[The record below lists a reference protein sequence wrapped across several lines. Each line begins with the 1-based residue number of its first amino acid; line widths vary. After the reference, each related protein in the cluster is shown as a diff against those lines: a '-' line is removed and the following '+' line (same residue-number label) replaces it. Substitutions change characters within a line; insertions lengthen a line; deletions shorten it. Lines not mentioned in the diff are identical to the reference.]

1 MKHIG
6 QKGFSLVEL
15 LVVIAIIGIVAAIA
29 IPQLQSY
36 ATNSRLKSAA
46 RDIMGDIFLCKERAI
61 AENRMYRIAFNID
74 PANTY
79 TIEQCNNTGSSCT
92 TGYSVI
98 QTKTPTTFGND
109 IRITNAAFGNNSTIN
124 LQTRGTTEAGNVVLD
139 NTSRGSTATITTNIT
154 GRTSVQFNLQ

>member
-1 MKHIG
+1 MKQIG

-46 RDIMGDIFLCKERAI
+46 RDIMGDIFIYKERAV
-61 AENRMYRIAFNID
+61 AENRQYRISFNVG
-74 PANTY
+74 ANNY
-79 TIEQCNNTGSSCT
+79 TIDQCNTTGSSCAAYT
-92 TGYSVI
+92 VI
-98 QTKTPTTFGND
+98 QTKTPSTFGND
-109 IRITNAAFGNNSTIN
+109 ITITNAAFGANSAISF
-124 LQTRGTTEAGNVVLD
+124 QIRGTSEAGNVVLT
-139 NTSRGSTATITTNIT
+139 NSRGSTATITTNIT

>member
-1 MKHIG
+1 MKPIG

-15 LVVIAIIGIVAAIA
+15 LVTIGIIAVVAAIA
-29 IPQLQSY
+29 IPQLQGY

-79 TIEQCNNTGSSCT
+79 TIEQCNSTGSSCT
-92 TGYSVI
+92 AGYIVI
-98 QTKTPTTFGND
+98 QAKTPTTFGND
-109 IRITNAAFGNNSTIN
+109 IRITNAAFGANSTIDF
-124 LQTRGTTEAGNVVLD
+124 QTRGTTESGNIVLT
-139 NTSRGSTATITTNIT
+139 NGRNSTATITTNIT

>member
-61 AENRMYRIAFNID
+61 AENRQYGVTFNV
-74 PANTY
+74 NGSTY
-79 TIEQCNNTGSSCT
+79 TIEQPPGT
-92 TGYSVI
+92 VME
-98 QTKTPTTFGND
+98 TKNLTIFAND
-109 IRITNAAFGNNSTIN
+109 ITITAAAFAGGAPSVTF
-124 LQTRGTTEAGNVVLD
+124 LTRGTVSGLGGSVTIAN
-139 NTSRGSTATITTNIT
+139 SRGSTATIRINLT

>member
-15 LVVIAIIGIVAAIA
+15 LVTIGIIAVVAAIA
-29 IPQLQSY
+29 IPQLQRY

-46 RDIMGDIFLCKERAI
+46 RDIMGDVFLYKERAI

-92 TGYSVI
+92 AGYSVI
-98 QTKTPTTFGND
+98 QMKTPTTFGND
-109 IRITNAAFGNNSTIN
+109 IRITNAAFGANSTIN
-124 LQTRGTTEAGNVVLD
+124 LQTRGTTEAGNVALT
-139 NTSRGSTATITTNIT
+139 NGRNSTATITTNIT